1 MKTFS
6 ELKIGDKIFIWDY
19 YKKTA
24 DIGIVTHIKRNRE
37 YIVWCYD
44 STFEENSST
53 IRSIV
58 LTLSQCV
65 GAYTYNIRSLYS
77 YYFVS
82 TYIEPILNFI
92 KENEDI

>member
-6 ELKIGDKIFIWDY
+6 ELKIGDKIFIWNY
-19 YKKTA
+19 YNKTA
-24 DIGIVTHIKRNRE
+24 DIGIVTHIVRKSR
-37 YIVWCYD
+37 YIVCYYD

-53 IRSIV
+53 IHSI
-58 LTLSQCV
+58 TLGLNQCI
-65 GAYTYNIRSLYS
+65 GAYTYNIKSLYS

-92 KENEDI
+92 KENENI

>member
-6 ELKIGDKIFIWDY
+6 ELKIGDKIFIWNY
-19 YKKTA
+19 YNKTA
-24 DIGIVTHIKRNRE
+24 DIGIVTHIARKTG

-44 STFEENSST
+44 SMFEENSST

-58 LTLSQCV
+58 LTLNQCV

-82 TYIEPILNFI
+82 TYIEPVLNFI
-92 KENEDI
+92 EENENF